1 MHGPFGVHA
10 LLFFCDG
17 LLQGHMVNIVVV
29 VIERPI
35 EPAHCF
41 DYDNEHWP
49 ACPLARVILNHASR
63 GGQSPPYHNAL
74 AFSSTFFDERTI
86 FNKGTLLFIRL
97 K

>member
-63 GGQSPPYHNAL
+63 GGRSWWPIPAL
-74 AFSSTFFDERTI
+74 PQCPRLFVY
-86 FNKGTLLFIRL
+86 LLRRENHF
-97 K
+97 